1 MAVQKSVIPFSGTKE
16 QEEQLKRIIEEHR
29 KQPGAL
35 MPVLQKAQDLY
46 GYLPIEVQDM
56 IAEGLKVPKA
66 QVYGVVSFYAQFTL
80 NPKGRN
86 QIQICLG
93 TACYVKGAGDLL
105 DKLVEK
111 LEIQPG
117 GITPD
122 GRFSL
127 DECRCFGACG
137 LAPVL
142 IVNGEV
148 YGRLKSDDIEGILGK
163 YE

>member
-1 MAVQKSVIPFSGTKE
+1 MSVKKSVIPFSGTEE
-16 QEEQLKRIIEEHR
+16 QEKLLHGIIEQHR
-29 KQPGAL
+29 HQAGAL
-35 MPVLQKAQDLY
+35 MPVLQKAQELY
-46 GYLPIEVQDM
+46 GYLPIEVQNM
-56 IAEGLKVPKA
+56 IADGLKVPKS

-93 TACYVKGAGDLL
+93 TACYVKGAGNLL
-105 DKLVEK
+105 DRLSDKLG
-111 LEIQPG
+111 IAPG

-122 GRFSL
+122 GKFSL

-137 LAPVL
+137 LAPVV

-148 YGRLKSDDIEGILGK
+148 YGRLKSDDIDGILGK